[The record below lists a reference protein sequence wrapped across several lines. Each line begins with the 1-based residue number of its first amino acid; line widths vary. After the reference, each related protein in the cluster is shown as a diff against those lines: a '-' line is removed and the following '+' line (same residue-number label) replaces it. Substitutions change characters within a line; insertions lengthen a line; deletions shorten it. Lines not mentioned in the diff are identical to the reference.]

1 MRKLSIVI
9 GIMGLV
15 ATLAPVPANAQQV
28 LNPALTSQD
37 LAALAGEYGSV
48 LRFRQL
54 GDTATLPKGRVDLGV
69 QFSSAPI
76 DTTNQ
81 TWNVTRFGGRFGVSQ
96 RVDMGA
102 WAGYNS
108 QASDGMAGVDV
119 KIALLTQGPSMPV
132 SLAVRPSFS
141 STLGAG
147 DIYAASVGA
156 DLSVSRAFGALSPYA
171 GVAATSS
178 LATERIENIDF
189 ERQTDGSTLGYVGV
203 AYNWRSLV
211 AAFEIE
217 KGTKVAYAVRIGTR
231 F

>member
-15 ATLAPVPANAQQV
+15 STLAPASASAQPV
-28 LNPALTSQD
+28 LNTPLTSQD
-37 LAALAGEYGSV
+37 LAALAGEFGSV

-69 QFSSAPI
+69 QLASAPV
-76 DTTNQ
+76 DTMNQ
-81 TWNVTRFGGRFGVSQ
+81 TWNVTRFVGRFGVSQ
-96 RVDMGA
+96 RVDMGV

-147 DIYAASVGA
+147 DIYAASMGA
-156 DLSVSRAFGALSPYA
+156 DVSVSRAFGALSPYA

-178 LATERIENIDF
+178 LATERLADINF
-189 ERQTDGSTLGYVGV
+189 ERQTDNSTLGYAGV
-203 AYNWRSLV
+203 AYTWRSVV
-211 AAFEIE
+211 AAVEIE

>member
-9 GIMGLV
+9 GVMGLV
-15 ATLAPVPANAQQV
+15 ATLAPASASAQQV
-28 LNPALTSQD
+28 LNTPLTSQD
-37 LAALAGEYGSV
+37 LAALAGEFGSV

-69 QFSSAPI
+69 QFASAPV

-81 TWNVTRFGGRFGVSQ
+81 TWNVTRFVGRFGVSQ

-156 DLSVSRAFGALSPYA
+156 DVSVSRAFGALSPYA

-178 LATERIENIDF
+178 LATERLADINF
-189 ERQTDGSTLGYVGV
+189 ERQTDNSTLGYAGV
-203 AYNWRSLV
+203 AYTWRSVV
-211 AAFEIE
+211 AAVEIE

>member
-9 GIMGLV
+9 GMMGLV
-15 ATLAPVPANAQQV
+15 ATLAPAPASAQQV
-28 LNPALTSQD
+28 LNPTLTSQD
-37 LAALAGEYGSV
+37 LAAVAAEFGSV

-69 QFSSAPI
+69 QFASAPI

-81 TWNVTRFGGRFGVSQ
+81 TWNVTRFVGRFGVGQ

-119 KIALLTQGPSMPV
+119 KIALLTQGPSMPM

-156 DLSVSRAFGALSPYA
+156 DVSVSRAFGALSPYA

-178 LATERIENIDF
+178 LATERLEDINF
-189 ERQTDGSTLGYVGV
+189 ERQTDNGTLGYVGV
-203 AYNWRSLV
+203 AYNWRSLI

>member
-15 ATLAPVPANAQQV
+15 ATLAPAPAYAQQV
-28 LNPALTSQD
+28 LNTTLTNED
-37 LAALAGEYGSV
+37 LAARASEFGSV

-69 QFSSAPI
+69 QFASAPI
-76 DTTNQ
+76 DTTSQ
-81 TWNVTRFGGRFGVSQ
+81 TWNVTRFVGRFGVSN
-96 RVDMGA
+96 RVDMGV

-119 KIALLTQGPSMPV
+119 KIALLTQGPKMPV

-141 STLGAG
+141 STLGVG

-156 DLSVSRAFGALSPYA
+156 DVSVSRAFGALAPYA

-178 LATERIENIDF
+178 LATERLQGIDY
-189 ERQTDGSTLGYVGV
+189 ERQTDNGTLGYVGL
-203 AYNWRSLV
+203 AYTWRSLI
-211 AAFEIE
+211 AAAELE

>member
-9 GIMGLV
+9 GVMGLV
-15 ATLAPVPANAQQV
+15 VTLAPASASAQQV
-28 LNPALTSQD
+28 LNTPLTSQD
-37 LAALAGEYGSV
+37 LAALAGEFGSV

-69 QFSSAPI
+69 QFASAPV

-81 TWNVTRFGGRFGVSQ
+81 TWNVTRFVGRFGVSQ

-156 DLSVSRAFGALSPYA
+156 DVSVSRAFGALSPYA

-178 LATERIENIDF
+178 LATERLADINF
-189 ERQTDGSTLGYVGV
+189 ERQTDNSTLGYAGV

-211 AAFEIE
+211 AAVEIE

>member
-15 ATLAPVPANAQQV
+15 ATLAPVPAFAQQV
-28 LNPALTSQD
+28 LTTTLTNED
-37 LAALAGEYGSV
+37 LAALAAEFGSV

-69 QFSSAPI
+69 QFASAPI
-76 DTTNQ
+76 DTTGQ
-81 TWNVTRFGGRFGVSQ
+81 TWNVTRFVGRFGVGH
-96 RVDMGA
+96 RVDMGV

-132 SLAVRPSFS
+132 SVAVRPSFS

-156 DLSVSRAFGALSPYA
+156 DLSVSRAFGAISPYA
-171 GVAATSS
+171 GVSATSS
-178 LATERIENIDF
+178 LATERLQDINF
-189 ERQTDGSTLGYVGV
+189 ERQTDNGTLGYVGL
-203 AYNWRSLV
+203 AYSWRSLI
-211 AAFEIE
+211 AAVEME

>member
-9 GIMGLV
+9 GIIGLV
-15 ATLAPVPANAQQV
+15 ATLAPASAYAQQV
-28 LNPALTSQD
+28 LNNQLTNED
-37 LAALAGEYGSV
+37 LAALAGEFGSV

-69 QFSSAPI
+69 QFASAPI
-76 DTTNQ
+76 DTTSQ
-81 TWNVTRFGGRFGVSQ
+81 TWNVTRFVGRFGVSQ
-96 RVDMGA
+96 RVDMGV
-102 WAGYNS
+102 WGGYNS

-156 DLSVSRAFGALSPYA
+156 DVSVSRAFGALSPYA

-178 LATERIENIDF
+178 LATERLEGINF

-211 AAFEIE
+211 AAVEIE